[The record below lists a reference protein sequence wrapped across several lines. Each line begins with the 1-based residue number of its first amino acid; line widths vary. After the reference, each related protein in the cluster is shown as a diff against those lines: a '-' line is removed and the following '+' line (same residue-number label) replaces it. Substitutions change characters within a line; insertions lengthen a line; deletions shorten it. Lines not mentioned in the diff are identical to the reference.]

1 MSEEMMIY
9 EESIFTS
16 SGLGGTGFNK
26 SNKKQENF
34 NFTPS
39 PTRDFI
45 YEEIQS
51 GLYHEMNTYENTPLD
66 CVYSRSLKEKIKTNS
81 YENFDLITNFYNDAS
96 KNIRTNN
103 SNNFIEGFNK
113 KRTFYKKNNY
123 TSSVEPIQNNQ
134 DNCKLFIFLNNSIR

>member
-1 MSEEMMIY
+1 MIY

-51 GLYHEMNTYENTPLD
+51 GLYREMNTYENTPLD

-81 YENFDLITNFYNDAS
+81 YENSDFDLITNFYNNAS
-96 KNIRTNN
+96 EKIQTNN
-103 SNNFIEGFNK
+103 SNNFIDCFNK
-113 KRTFYKKNNY
+113 KRTVYKKKNS
-123 TSSVEPIQNNQ
+123 TSGVEPIQNNQ
-134 DNCKLFIFLNNSIR
+134 EICKIFIFLNNSIG